1 MRRFKSKQKFKRKRF
16 IKRNTNKYCRFT
28 AEEVDQI
35 DYKDIGTLKKYIKQ
49 ILIVMEQNREIF
61 SKYFADG
68 YQWIYKGSCTVM
80 QTHFVELYACMKSGL
95 KWNVF

>member
-35 DYKDIGTLKKYIKQ
+35 DYKDIGTLKKYITEAGKIIPSRVTRTKTHYQKQ
-49 ILIVMEQNREIF
+49 LAIAIKRARFLALLPF
-61 SKYFADG
+61 TDKHS
-68 YQWIYKGSCTVM
+68 
-80 QTHFVELYACMKSGL
+80 
-95 KWNVF
+95 